1 MSSSS
6 EPRLSRGRV
15 LHDVQVGA
23 VAADLGTV
31 SARSARGIVVSTE
44 LIESATRDVYEAGFA
59 QGFDQG
65 YTDGIAQAAQHTQL
79 LAGLVQRLGQAA
91 DVLLSRETTTRQEI
105 EHDVVATAFQIAEAI
120 IGREIA
126 QPDTRGVDAIARA
139 LELAPE
145 RGLVTARVSPA
156 DLAVIGDAGQLATG
170 RALELVAD
178 PSVAPG
184 DCVVDVASCR
194 VDARIDRALAR
205 IREILS

>member
-6 EPRLSRGRV
+6 EPRLSRARV

-31 SARSARGIVVSTE
+31 SARSARGIVVSTQ
-44 LIESATRDVYEAGFA
+44 LIESATRDGYEAGFA

-79 LAGLVQRLGQAA
+79 LAGLVQRLGHAA
-91 DVLLSRETTTRQEI
+91 EALMAREATAREDI
-105 EHDVVATAFQIAEAI
+105 EHQVVMTACLIAEALV
-120 IGREIA
+120 GHELT
-126 QPDTRGVDAIARA
+126 QPDTRGRDAIARA

-170 RALELVAD
+170 RA
-178 PSVAPG
+178 
-184 DCVVDVASCR
+184 
-194 VDARIDRALAR
+194 
-205 IREILS
+205 